1 MWHQLATACIDV
13 LAMFSW
19 PSCIASVMY
28 VTLSSLSLYRPGLGR
43 GEQGMLWAALCG
55 VFWCLQRALQEIQ
68 RQSSGTCKSNVT
80 QETQWH
86 TFIYTCMYT
95 YTQHKMFLIIS
106 VLPLLLFSLLPQVH
120 PNHQRSPQWKMKH
133 FEFAGRLVGKCLY
146 ESAMGNPMLIKARF
160 TRSFL
165 AQLIGLRINHKVC
178 TQCIPYGPHVLLTQ
192 C

>member
-19 PSCIASVMY
+19 PSCIASVVY

-95 YTQHKMFLIIS
+95 YTQHKMFLFF
-106 VLPLLLFSLLPQVH
+106 LFSSFPFCLRYIPTTRDHHSGRWNILSLLDGWWGNVF
-120 PNHQRSPQWKMKH
+120 MKVPW
-133 FEFAGRLVGKCLY
+133 E
-146 ESAMGNPMLIKARF
+146 
-160 TRSFL
+160 
-165 AQLIGLRINHKVC
+165 
-178 TQCIPYGPHVLLTQ
+178 TQCL
-192 C
+192 